1 MIKKT
6 FNWFIRFWKGIWA
19 IIKSMGNWKG
29 VTSLII
35 TWLII
40 SGSGVSIVGILI
52 ANAWLIGI
60 GATIYG
66 FWLLPLTPLIP
77 INIAI
82 AMLIQRFI
90 FRDKN
95 VSFNVIKALDNIYKL
110 NDDGSSTKLAV
121 SDEKE
126 NEGD

>member
-19 IIKSMGNWKG
+19 IIKSMGNWK
-29 VTSLII
+29 
-35 TWLII
+35 
-40 SGSGVSIVGILI
+40 GILI